1 MLGWP
6 DVLSLGS
13 NRCEAEALAH
23 ADSSAGV
30 CLASHPSRVQVLMQR
45 FEGLLDRILR
55 SKSYAGSRGASG
67 SSGGPSG
74 GGGSRGGSI
83 DRELTLPVRSLAT
96 SFWALGNM
104 SYPLSSEQLDK
115 IAGGWVGGWAGGWV
129 GKWLEV
135 DFAAGLAAVLVG
147 RPSLHSMHAP

>member
-1 MLGWP
+1 MAGRSSLLGWP

-23 ADSSAGV
+23 GDSSAV
-30 CLASHPSRVQVLMQR
+30 ACLASHPSLAQVLMQR

-55 SKSYAGSRGASG
+55 SKSYAGSRGAGGG
-67 SSGGPSG
+67 SSGGPSS
-74 GGGSRGGSI
+74 GGSGRGGSI

-115 IAGGWVGGWAGGWV
+115 IAGGWLGGWAGWV
-129 GKWLEV
+129 
-135 DFAAGLAAVLVG
+135 DADQVG
-147 RPSLHSMHAP
+147 GRVRTKL